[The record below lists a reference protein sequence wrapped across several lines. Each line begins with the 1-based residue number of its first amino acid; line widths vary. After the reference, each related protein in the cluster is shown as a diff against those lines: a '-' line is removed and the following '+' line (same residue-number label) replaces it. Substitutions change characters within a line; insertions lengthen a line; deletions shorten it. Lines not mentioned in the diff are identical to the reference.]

1 MRGWSAARSWSA
13 WRACRRRPISAAS
26 SGIASRLWAR
36 GPWPWRSASRARP
49 RIRSRRSGRRTD
61 RARARSPWPTS
72 SAARSP
78 ERPTTCSTRARAR
91 DRRVLDQGVPDTV
104 GRAHDARAAP
114 RERPRD
120 ARAVPRRGADPRP
133 SGPPH
138 ARAGRARARGGG
150 RRPRRAPVHD
160 GGCLF
165 HRPRARLLR
174 GDGGLPEV
182 QGDQLRALRGA
193 GRRRT
198 QARDAGPGDARRGG
212 RGAGHA
218 AGPRSEDREQYRA
231 GARPRRGRDRP
242 GDGGHRPGARA
253 ARRHAAAR
261 AGGAPAARADARR
274 DPAAAV
280 CVSRRA
286 AARQRRGPAA
296 QSGKERDGRMRIL
309 VTGGGGFVGSHV
321 AEAYRNAGHH
331 VAVVDVLSGGRRN
344 NTPPGVMFY
353 RMDIRRPE
361 LAEVFREE
369 RPEIVSH
376 HAAEANVR
384 ASIANPVADAD
395 TNVLGTLRV
404 LELAVRYHVS
414 QLVFSSTAGALYGEP
429 QRLPVGEDHPILPT
443 APYGFH
449 KYLGEQYLEYYRRM
463 HGLNTTILR
472 YGNVYGPRQ
481 DPQTEAGVIAIFA
494 AAMLAGRRP
503 TIFGDGTQVRD
514 FVYVGD
520 VADANLRVVGRRID
534 EPVHIA

>member
-1 MRGWSAARSWSA
+1 
-13 WRACRRRPISAAS
+13 
-26 SGIASRLWAR
+26 
-36 GPWPWRSASRARP
+36 
-49 RIRSRRSGRRTD
+49 
-61 RARARSPWPTS
+61 
-72 SAARSP
+72 
-78 ERPTTCSTRARAR
+78 
-91 DRRVLDQGVPDTV
+91 
-104 GRAHDARAAP
+104 
-114 RERPRD
+114 
-120 ARAVPRRGADPRP
+120 
-133 SGPPH
+133 
-138 ARAGRARARGGG
+138 
-150 RRPRRAPVHD
+150 
-160 GGCLF
+160 
-165 HRPRARLLR
+165 
-174 GDGGLPEV
+174 
-182 QGDQLRALRGA
+182 
-193 GRRRT
+193 
-198 QARDAGPGDARRGG
+198 
-212 RGAGHA
+212 
-218 AGPRSEDREQYRA
+218 
-231 GARPRRGRDRP
+231 
-242 GDGGHRPGARA
+242 
-253 ARRHAAAR
+253 
-261 AGGAPAARADARR
+261 
-274 DPAAAV
+274 
-280 CVSRRA
+280 
-286 AARQRRGPAA
+286 
-296 QSGKERDGRMRIL
+296 MRIL

-534 EPVHIA
+534 EPVHIATGVGTSVNDLAEALRGLTGAAHRPEHGPAMPGEVHTIVLSPGRAARLLDWRPRVPLEEGLRRTVEWFRQQSSTSATSA